1 MENDGHGIKETDR
14 QCTMAQ
20 ALDIRR
26 WVKNIKGILT
36 VQVIV
41 KYLQI

>member
-1 MENDGHGIKETDR
+1 MTVMELRR

-26 WVKNIKGILT
+26 WVENIKGILTVT

>member
-1 MENDGHGIKETDR
+1 MMVMELRR